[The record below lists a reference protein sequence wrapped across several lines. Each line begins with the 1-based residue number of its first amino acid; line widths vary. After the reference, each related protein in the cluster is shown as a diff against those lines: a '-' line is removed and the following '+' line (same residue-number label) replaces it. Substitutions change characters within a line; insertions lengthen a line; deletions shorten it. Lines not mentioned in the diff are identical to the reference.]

1 MSLLDCCHSPDGK
14 GSDLGSVNDFN
25 LREDLTTVKSETLR
39 RTCFPSMQDASYGS
53 FLVFDVMIRG
63 T

>member
-25 LREDLTTVKSETLR
+25 LREDLTTVESKTLR
-39 RTCFPSMQDASYGS
+39 MTSFPSMQDAS
-53 FLVFDVMIRG
+53 
-63 T
+63 